1 MLTGAVVALAVGMW
15 GNASSALSRM
25 STALRHF
32 ARAMHVRVGDDTSV
46 DIASRYPRYP
56 QGDPWLGDES
66 LRS

>member
-32 ARAMHVRVGDDTSV
+32 ARAMHVRMM
-46 DIASRYPRYP
+46 
-56 QGDPWLGDES
+56 L
-66 LRS
+66 L